1 MTGENLKQPEG
12 RLKMPWALVARF
24 VQPPVG
30 APRPAGWS
38 PSFVLFAVL
47 AMVLASC
54 GAQVDGAGPLAQ
66 ARALGNVA
74 PGVAREALTDVEV
87 AQVRSVVLAYVDE
100 LVLHD
105 ARLAGL
111 EVRSISPVF
120 DEEGAH
126 PIGAMARLLLPSVV
140 PDVTIVLVRS
150 RRGVSELIK
159 SEVTNLR
166 ALDAIVLLAND
177 VIVSVA
183 IAPLA
188 SDAADPGTV
197 TKAHPVDPE
206 THRDAKFGDTD

>member
-1 MTGENLKQPEG
+1 
-12 RLKMPWALVARF
+12 
-24 VQPPVG
+24 
-30 APRPAGWS
+30 
-38 PSFVLFAVL
+38 
-47 AMVLASC
+47 MVLASC
-54 GAQVDGAGPLAQ
+54 GAQVDGAGSLAQ

-100 LVLHD
+100 LVLDD

-126 PIGAMARLLLPSVV
+126 PIGGMARLLLPSVV
-140 PDVTIVLVRS
+140 PDVTIDLVRS
-150 RRGVSELIK
+150 RRGVPESIE

-183 IAPLA
+183 VAPLA
-188 SDAADPGTV
+188 SDAADPATV
-197 TKAHPVDPE
+197 SKAHPVDPE